1 MITLTRK
8 PKHSMIAQA
17 ARYFMTRFVTVLVLF
32 LIYLIPQRVA
42 AQQDY
47 VGRFD
52 VYNGFTWFDS
62 PSANLE
68 ERGYHLQA
76 GVNARTWLALGFDY
90 SVVQGTL
97 TLTPSLLKP
106 ALATQIDT
114 EVAGLQALGVLP
126 PGYEVGVRTSST
138 TQTFAAG
145 PQLEFRHFRQVTFF
159 VRPSIG
165 AINETA
171 TPHPTDPFTTALVQ
185 QLAPSGKK
193 VDWEPFYG
201 FGGGVDVN
209 VGRYASLR
217 LQADF
222 VHNDLFT
229 DILKSS
235 RNTVRLSV
243 GPAFH
248 FGRNIAR

>member
-1 MITLTRK
+1 MPRAMAYIKR
-8 PKHSMIAQA
+8 S
-17 ARYFMTRFVTVLVLF
+17 RFRLF
-32 LIYLIPQRVA
+32 LLILLIPFPA
-42 AQQDY
+42 LCQQDY

-52 VYNGFTWFDS
+52 LYNGFTWFDS

-90 SVVQGTL
+90 SVVTGNL
-97 TLTPSLLKP
+97 TLVPSLLKP
-106 ALATQIDT
+106 SLETQIGQQIAAL
-114 EVAGLQALGVLP
+114 EAAGLVT
-126 PGYEVGVRTSST
+126 PGYQVAVGTGST

-145 PQLEFRHFRQVTFF
+145 PQYEFRHFKRVTLFI
-159 VRPSIG
+159 RPSIG
-165 AINETA
+165 AIYEAA
-171 TPHPTDPFTTALVQ
+171 TPHAHDPVTAGIVA

-193 VDWEPFYG
+193 TDWEPFYG
-201 FGGGVDVN
+201 LGGGADLN
-209 VGRYASLR
+209 FMRYASIR
-217 LQADF
+217 LQADY
-222 VHNDLFT
+222 VHNDLFS

-248 FGRNIAR
+248 FGKNIAH